1 MRQPLI
7 YIQKLGNEKDSS
19 PTERDLRVLV
29 DKLNQ
34 ASSVPR
40 QPKESIGVH
49 YTQHCHWAR
58 EGVVMLC
65 FALSALTLST
75 GYRFGCYNIRRT

>member
-7 YIQKLGNEKDSS
+7 YIQKLGSAKDSS

-34 ASSVPR
+34 ASSVPW

-58 EGVVMLC
+58 EGIILLC
-65 FALSALTLST
+65 SALMQLHLEHWVQ
-75 GYRFGCYNIRRT
+75 I